1 MRKVVG
7 VDVSKAKLNFCILND
22 TFEIEREG
30 VVENNLLGFEKLT
43 ALLESSKVEVEII
56 FEPTGVY
63 SQKLQ
68 YYLHLNDFKYVII
81 NPLLAKKEMDTL
93 RKTKNDRLDA
103 KKLAIVQVKN
113 KYDFTVMNKLIY
125 SELRYAHRYYQ
136 VISQDHINAKNRLH
150 RSLQLTFSD
159 VEKLYSS
166 NKTDVFYNI
175 VKIIPH
181 AGIIAGKNTDEVF
194 AILGGLLSKSKKS
207 HIKRVNRLIELANI
221 TAVAVPVES
230 VMNDQVSHWA
240 SEVLRLQLLKDRII
254 EDMVKK
260 AAKLEEFEKLC
271 SLPGFAEVSVV
282 GLIAELGDI
291 RRFKTSQKLN
301 AYVGL
306 DISFY
311 DSGQFKSK
319 GRITKRGNP
328 IARRIL
334 YLDTLN
340 MIKTAKRTH
349 EDNPVARWY
358 EHRSKNELNGKKKIL
373 MGATD
378 RMLRL
383 VHKLVTTD
391 ATYTY
396 SND

>member
-7 VDVSKAKLNFCILND
+7 VDVSRAKLNFCILND
-22 TFEIEREG
+22 TFEIEKEG
-30 VVENNLLGFEKLT
+30 IVENNLRGFEKL
-43 ALLESSKVEVEII
+43 ASLLESSEFEAEII

-63 SQKLQ
+63 SQKFQ
-68 YYLHLNDFKYVII
+68 YYLHLNNFRYVLI

-113 KYDFTVMNKLIY
+113 KYDFTVMDKFIY

-136 VISQDHINAKNRLH
+136 VINQDYVTAKNRLH
-150 RSLQLTFSD
+150 RALQLTFSD
-159 VEKLYSS
+159 IEKLYSS

-181 AGIIAGKNTDEVF
+181 ADIIAGKNTDEVF
-194 AILGGLLSKSKKS
+194 SILEGLLSKDKKS
-207 HIKRVNRLIELANI
+207 HVKRVNRLVELANI

-230 VMNDQVSHWA
+230 VMVEQVSHWA
-240 SEVLRLQLLKDRII
+240 SEVLRLQALKDRII
-254 EDMVKK
+254 EEMVKR
-260 AAKLEEFEKLC
+260 AAKLEEFEKIC
-271 SLPGFAEVSVV
+271 SIPGFAETSAV

-291 RRFKTSQKLN
+291 RRFKTPQKLN

-319 GRITKRGNP
+319 GMITKRGNP
-328 IARRIL
+328 IARSIL
-334 YLDTLN
+334 YLDALN

-349 EDNPVARWY
+349 ENNPVARWY

-391 ATYTY
+391 ATYSY
-396 SND
+396 SSD

>member
-7 VDVSKAKLNFCILND
+7 VDVSKSKLNFCILND
-22 TFEIEREG
+22 TFEIEKEG
-30 VVENNLLGFEKLT
+30 IVENNLRGFDELT
-43 ALLESSKVEVEII
+43 NLLEIDKSEII

-63 SQKLQ
+63 SQKFQ
-68 YYLHLNDFKYVII
+68 YYLHLNNFRYVLI

-113 KYDFTVMNKLIY
+113 NYEFTVMDKLIY
-125 SELRYAHRYYQ
+125 SELRYEHRYYQ
-136 VISQDHINAKNRLH
+136 VISRDHITAKNRLH
-150 RSLQLTFSD
+150 RAIQLTFSEID
-159 VEKLYSS
+159 KLYS
-166 NKTDVFYNI
+166 NKTDLFYSI
-175 VKIIPH
+175 VKLIPH
-181 AGIIAGKNTDEVF
+181 AGMIAGKTTDEVF
-194 AILGGLLSKSKKS
+194 AILNGLLSKSKKS
-207 HIKRVNRLIELANI
+207 HIKRVDKLIELANI
-221 TAVAVPVES
+221 TAVAVPENS
-230 VMNDQVSHWA
+230 VMTNQVSDWA
-240 SEVLRLQLLKDRII
+240 NEVLRLQKLKDKII
-254 EDMVKK
+254 EEMVTK
-260 AAKLEEFEKLC
+260 ASELEEFEKLC
-271 SLPGFAEVSVV
+271 SIPGFAETSAV

-291 RRFKTSQKLN
+291 RRFKTHRKLN

-334 YLDTLN
+334 YYDALN
-340 MIKTAKRTH
+340 MVKTAKRTH
-349 EDNPVARWY
+349 EDNPISKWY

-396 SND
+396 SSD